1 MPDGNKIFHTY
12 GAKSLEA
19 DIAKVAD
26 KTCIHVELVGPRN
39 KKLNLVFRKY

>member
-12 GAKSLEA
+12 AAKSLEA

-26 KTCIHVELVGPRN
+26 GGT
-39 KKLNLVFRKY
+39 KK